1 MLFFLQRK
9 TWLREALADITKGQ
23 MGEVE
28 QMKHCLSILKEEG
41 KSQRERDGK
50 AEGDEE
56 EEEDDDEKAS
66 AFEML
71 SELCE
76 NLDNARG
83 LYEICLCLFQAVY

>member
-1 MLFFLQRK
+1 M
-9 TWLREALADITKGQ
+9 REALADIAKGQ

-28 QMKHCLSILKEEG
+28 QMKHCLSILKEEE
-41 KSQRERDGK
+41 KSQRESDGK
-50 AEGDEE
+50 AERDEE
-56 EEEDDDEKAS
+56 EEDEEDDDDDDEKAS

-83 LYEICLCLFQAVY
+83 LYEICLYLFEAVY

>member
-1 MLFFLQRK
+1 M
-9 TWLREALADITKGQ
+9 REALADITKGQ
-23 MGEVE
+23 MGEME

-56 EEEDDDEKAS
+56 EDDDDEKAS

-83 LYEICLCLFQAVY
+83 LYEICLYLFQAVY